1 MARERS
7 NIMDSASIGSSERT
21 SSLMQSPRFEV
32 ALAYQDLPTGL
43 HARQFLDHVLDHCE
57 LDAEFSLTLWKLE
70 MFHVPEIYD
79 EGVKAA
85 GDASLVVLSLRGD
98 IGVEMNTEKWLKQWI
113 EGRTEESALAVLIDC
128 DMQRLDAVGQ
138 ILFRLQELTRSSQV
152 RLFVG
157 FVPLIS
163 PTAAPSGRPESE
175 HTETFHAVR
184 NAPLHEPDVIREGGI
199 NE

>member
-1 MARERS
+1 
-7 NIMDSASIGSSERT
+7 
-21 SSLMQSPRFEV
+21 MQSPRFEV

-43 HARQFLDHVLDHCE
+43 HARQFLNHVLEHCQ

-70 MFHVPEIYD
+70 MFHVPEICD
-79 EGVKAA
+79 EAVKAA

-98 IGVEMNTEKWLKQWI
+98 IGVESSTEKWLKQWV
-113 EGRTEESALAVLIDC
+113 ERRTEESALAVLIDC
-128 DMQRLDAVGQ
+128 DMQRLDSVGQ
-138 ILFRLQELTRSSQV
+138 TLFQLQELTRLSQV

-157 FVPLIS
+157 FVPSIA

-184 NAPLHEPDVIREGGI
+184 TAPPHSPDVIREGGI

>member
-1 MARERS
+1 
-7 NIMDSASIGSSERT
+7 
-21 SSLMQSPRFEV
+21 MQSPRFEV

-43 HARQFLDHVLDHCE
+43 HARQFLNHVLEHCQ

-79 EGVKAA
+79 EGVKSA

-98 IGVEMNTEKWLKQWI
+98 IGVERSTQKWLKQWI
-113 EGRTEESALAVLIDC
+113 ERRTEESALAVLIDC
-128 DMQRLDAVGQ
+128 DMQRLDSVGQ
-138 ILFRLQELTRSSQV
+138 TLFQLQELTRLSQV

-157 FVPLIS
+157 FVPS
-163 PTAAPSGRPESE
+163 VAPTAAPSGRPESE

-184 NAPLHEPDVIREGGI
+184 NAPTHSPGVIREGGI